1 VYEPENSAREL
12 ACEMQKLRD
21 AWQELLDFHSLMA
34 WLAGFDYSKS
44 NCDTNRSELTKNLP
58 DVRPLTTA
66 R

>member
-1 VYEPENSAREL
+1 
-12 ACEMQKLRD
+12 MQKLRD